1 MNYKIATVKQILN
14 LGPDLS
20 WRTVQEESLFLII
33 KAANRSK
40 ITACSVKLETLH
52 NEMLET
58 MTEKVY
64 SNNILKTIKIQYP
77 GNMAQETEE
86 TGTKPVLGTRVRSA
100 KKPKGN
106 QYNKVWYNR

>member
-1 MNYKIATVKQILN
+1 M
-14 LGPDLS
+14 
-20 WRTVQEESLFLII
+20 QEESLFLII

-58 MTEKVY
+58 VTEKQVY

-77 GNMAQETEE
+77 GTWHKRQ
-86 TGTKPVLGTRVRSA
+86 
-100 KKPKGN
+100 KKQVQN
-106 QYNKVWYNR
+106 LC